1 MTDTLDALLRGELPP
16 KLYRC
21 ASRAR
26 PETITRLAAAH
37 GWRVYRLEGREIG
50 GKADLLNRSAAAL
63 RFPAYFGHNWD
74 AFEECLNDMSWEPPG
89 PALLLFDHAGRFA
102 AAEPEQFAMALEI
115 LAAAVAN
122 RQDGPAPLA
131 VLVRGGGRATAHL
144 PALKGEKCLGKS
156 GLS

>member
-1 MTDTLDALLRGELPP
+1 MTETLRALLRGELPP
-16 KLYRC
+16 AVYRF
-21 ASRAR
+21 SGRVR
-26 PETITRLAAAH
+26 PTTIARLAEAH

-50 GKADLLNRSAAAL
+50 GKADLLSRSAEAL

-74 AFEECLNDMSWEPPG
+74 AFEECLSDMSWAAEG
-89 PALLLFDHAGRFA
+89 LALLLFDHAGRFA

-122 RQDGPAPLA
+122 RQAGPAPLA

-144 PALKGEKCLGKS
+144 PALGG
-156 GLS
+156 